1 ADGVAKAGQMLDG
14 VNRESVMVV
23 VSDGEESCHQD
34 PCAVARDLARRKP
47 HLKINVVDIAGTGAG
62 NCLAQATGGRVFNA
76 RNAGE
81 LAAMTRQAAQ
91 DVLPP
96 AHCRP

>member
-1 ADGVAKAGQMLDG
+1 M
-14 VNRESVMVV
+14 
-23 VSDGEESCHQD
+23 
-34 PCAVARDLARRKP
+34 ARDLARRKP

-96 AHCRP
+96 AHCRQ